1 MEAGDGLEIVAARF
15 LPDGAVDVPFEA
27 LHDVFR
33 AVICETLATCG
44 CGATRVADCE
54 ARPAWEGGWATDLG
68 LGTPELA
75 DAIASGVVHYDA
87 AAAGRV
93 VAMFR
98 AAMATC
104 EVSDASLFTRAFAA
118 NGVLRGPGSVDAG
131 CRYSYECGAGLEC
144 RYLGDFVS
152 ECRPLE
158 VPDCAAAGLCRE
170 RPTWGS
176 RLACA
181 GAACDQ
187 GVPPGVTP
195 PATRRC
201 RWSTRLDGVCACEPA
216 VGAPCGT
223 SLTCGS
229 GYCASGACAPRTRAL
244 GEACTDPQECA
255 GGVCLDGACAP
266 VLCATPW

>member
-1 MEAGDGLEIVAARF
+1 MEAGDGLEIVAAQF
-15 LPDGAVDVPFEA
+15 LPDGAVDVPLEA
-27 LHDVFR
+27 LSG
-33 AVICETLATCG
+33 ALSTLSCETVATCG
-44 CGATRVADCE
+44 CSATKVADCE
-54 ARPAWEGGWATDLG
+54 ARAAAGTSWFEDLG

-118 NGVLRGPGSVDAG
+118 AGVFRGPGAVDSA
-131 CRYSYECGAGLEC
+131 CRSSYQRGAGLEC
-144 RYLGDFVS
+144 RNVGDLATV
-152 ECRPLE
+152 CRPTELG
-158 VPDCAAAGLCRE
+158 DCAAAGLCANSR
-170 RPTWGS
+170 GS
-176 RLACA
+176 DARLLCA
-181 GAACDQ
+181 GSTCDR
-187 GVPPGVTP
+187 GVPPGATP

-229 GYCASGACAPRTRAL
+229 GYCASGACAPRTLAL
-244 GEACTDPQECA
+244 GEPCTDPQECD

-266 VLCATPW
+266 LLCATLW